1 MDINGMDLSG
11 QALDPDEAAR
21 GGDMNPPINSDS

>member
-11 QALDPDEAAR
+11 QALDSDEAAR
-21 GGDMNPPINSDS
+21 GGNVNPPFHYDS